1 MAKAHVYELAQDRK
15 GVMWDMLLYV
25 PTVLFLCSIGLKLW
39 YSPNK
44 GWAYLLFFM
53 ASFFFIAGANRILSS
68 RLMLMPNSPHH
79 LEVAKEAITV
89 GLKGGNKVQ
98 LVKDLRYFPDYAG
111 KSFGL
116 TGMDLSGQKRQFVFH
131 KGQFSDEG
139 VFRDLRSVLAVYK

>member
-1 MAKAHVYELAQDRK
+1 MAKSETYALARDNK
-15 GVMWDMLLYV
+15 GVMWDLLLYV
-25 PTVLFLCSIGLKLW
+25 PTVIFLFSIGLKLW
-39 YSPNK
+39 YGPNK
-44 GWAYLLFFM
+44 SWSYLLFFM

-68 RLMLMPNSPHH
+68 RLMLMPSSPRS
-79 LEVAKEAITV
+79 LEVAKEAVTV
-89 GLKGGNKVQ
+89 GLTSGSKVQ

-139 VFRDLRSVLAVYK
+139 VFRDLRSLLAVYK